1 MTAMHDHVQE
11 YLRLRRALGFELTW
25 PGRILP
31 QFADYLEASGAATI
45 TDEVA
50 IAWAQIPTG
59 VHPVTWTHRLGVVR
73 GFAKYLQAIDPE
85 TQIPPKGVFPG
96 QGKRPAPYL
105 FSEHDIARLLEATRT
120 LQTPL
125 RAATCH
131 ALFGL
136 LAVSGMRI
144 SEALTLARDD
154 VDLDSGVLTITSA
167 KSGST
172 RLVPL
177 HPTATTALR
186 EYADLRDRLR
196 PVARASTFFI
206 SHRGTALGHGPVW
219 KAFVQLTTDIGIR
232 TTAVKPRIHDL
243 RHSFAVHC
251 LLRWYR
257 NRDDVDGQMAALSTY
272 LGHLNP
278 AGTYWYLSAVPELM
292 QLAAQRLQDQA
303 RTSGAR
309 S

>member
-11 YLRLRRALGFELTW
+11 YLRLRRALGFKLDW
-25 PGRILP
+25 PGKILP
-31 QFADYLEASGAATI
+31 QFADYLQVAGSTVI
-45 TDEVA
+45 TDELS
-50 IAWAQIPTG
+50 IAWAQVPTG

-73 GFAKYLQAIDPE
+73 GFAKYMQAIEPA
-85 TQIPPKGVFPG
+85 TQIPPHGVFPG
-96 QGKRPAPYL
+96 QGKRPDPYL
-105 FSEHDIARLLEATRT
+105 FSERDVACLLEAAHA
-120 LQTPL
+120 LKTPL

-136 LAVSGMRI
+136 LAVSGIRI
-144 SEALTLARDD
+144 SEALALQRDG
-154 VDLDSGVLTITSA
+154 VDLETGVMAVAGA
-167 KSGST
+167 KSGPP

-177 HPTATTALR
+177 HPTVGVVLG

-196 PVARASTFFI
+196 PRASASTFFI
-206 SHRGTALGHGPVW
+206 SHRGTPLLQGPVRE
-219 KAFVQLTTDIGIR
+219 AFIQLTADIGIR
-232 TTAVKPRIHDL
+232 TAAVKPRIHDL

-257 NRDDVDGQMAALSTY
+257 SGADVAGQIATLSTY

-278 AGTYWYLSAVPELM
+278 SGTYWYLSAVPELM
-292 QLAAQRLQDQA
+292 QLAAQRLQHQTTTA
-303 RTSGAR
+303 GTR